1 MKACLDE
8 HVRADDETMVRAR
21 SHDESVRS
29 MAVERTTPRRPG
41 RPRNL
46 EPSPEFVARTSEIV
60 ETAARVFQAKGY
72 DAGSLD
78 DVAAALDLR
87 KASLYY
93 YVHSKA
99 ELLYLVFDRAI
110 SLALARLADALL
122 IEDPRERLETLIRD
136 QTVNVAREPAFFT
149 VFFDQRPRLAP
160 AYESEIR
167 AKERQYLRIFREA
180 VASAVDQG
188 SLSPVDPRYGA
199 QAILGMTSWV
209 YKWFDPTRDDPERF
223 ATTCIE
229 LILGTGA

>member
-1 MKACLDE
+1 MVAE
-8 HVRADDETMVRAR
+8 HTA
-21 SHDESVRS
+21 
-29 MAVERTTPRRPG
+29 PRRPG
-41 RPRNL
+41 RPRNV
-46 EPSPEFVARTSEIV
+46 EPSPEFVARMSEIV

-99 ELLYLVFDRAI
+99 ELLYRVFDRAI
-110 SLALARLADALL
+110 TLALARLSDALL
-122 IEDPRERLETLIRD
+122 IDDPRRRLEALIRD

-160 AYESEIR
+160 TYESDIR
-167 AKERQYLRIFREA
+167 AKERQYLRVFREA
-180 VASAVDQG
+180 VESAVDQG
-188 SLSPVDPRYGA
+188 SLPPVDPRYGA
-199 QAILGMTSWV
+199 QAILGMTNWV
-209 YKWFDPTRDDPERF
+209 YKWFDPSRDDPERF

-229 LILGTGA
+229 LLLGPAA

>member
-1 MKACLDE
+1 MSAGP
-8 HVRADDETMVRAR
+8 A
-21 SHDESVRS
+21 
-29 MAVERTTPRRPG
+29 TPRRPG

-46 EPSPEFVARTSEIV
+46 EPSPEFVARMSDIV

-93 YVHSKA
+93 YVRSKA
-99 ELLYLVFDRAI
+99 ELLYRVFDRAI
-110 SLALARLADALL
+110 TLALARVSDALL
-122 IEDPRERLETLIRD
+122 IEDPRARLETLIRD
-136 QTVNVAREPAFFT
+136 QTINIAREPAFFT

-160 AYESEIR
+160 AYEAEIR
-167 AKERQYLRIFREA
+167 AKERQYLRVFREA
-180 VASAVDQG
+180 VTRAVDQG
-188 SLSPVDPRYGA
+188 CLSAVDPRYGA

-209 YKWFDPTRDDPERF
+209 YKWFESDRDDPERF

-229 LILGTGA
+229 LVLGHA